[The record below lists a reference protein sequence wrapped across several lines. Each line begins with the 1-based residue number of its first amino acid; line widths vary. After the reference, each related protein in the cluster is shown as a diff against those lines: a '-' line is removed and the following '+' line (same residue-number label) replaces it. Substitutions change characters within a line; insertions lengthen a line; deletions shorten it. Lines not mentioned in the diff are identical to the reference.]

1 MADTNTPP
9 AGTNTQGSDAS
20 KGVDQSKIDALTA
33 KPTVGDFVKVG
44 DKAYSPKDI
53 QAILD
58 AQEMTKKEVQAAK
71 DLTEKQKEVIR
82 KVYADPEN
90 PDRTA
95 LREVLMM
102 AGKSKDEADQLIEDE
117 LGPAEGDEPKERRSS
132 KKKETPE
139 PKQLEWGTKAWLRN
153 EYKTASTTAF
163 SANQDLQKFV
173 EAARTREGGGKD
185 GDEAAEFVKSEILG
199 NLSKRADTILRERIR
214 KEGQASF
221 EEDPVNWFQSA
232 MKQAAADEAGIARK
246 RYGDPNKVGRTPGGT
261 VPDPNAEWLEANK
274 KPTQQRYDPAKTQE
288 ERRKDFASSFAHA
301 VLSGLNTRKQ

>member
-1 MADTNTPP
+1 MSDGVKAPET
-9 AGTNTQGSDAS
+9 AVKVETQ
-20 KGVDQSKIDALTA
+20 VDQAKIDSLTA

-44 DKAYSPKDI
+44 EKAYSPKDI
-53 QAILD
+53 QDILS
-58 AQEMTKKEVQAAK
+58 AHEKTAAELKAEK
-71 DLTEKQKEVIR
+71 DTSNRAKEVIK
-82 KVYADPEN
+82 KVYSDPEN

-117 LGPAEGDEPKERRSS
+117 LGPVEGDEPKERRPS
-132 KKKETPE
+132 KKKEAPE

-153 EYKTASTTAF
+153 EYKSASTAAF
-163 SANQDLQKFV
+163 SANQDLQRFV

-185 GDEAAEFVKSEILG
+185 GDEAAEFVKNEILG
-199 NLSKRADTILRERIR
+199 NLSKRADTILRERVR
-214 KEGQASF
+214 KEGQDAF
-221 EEDPVNWFQSA
+221 EEDPINWFQAA

-261 VPDPNAEWLEANK
+261 APDPNAEWLEANK